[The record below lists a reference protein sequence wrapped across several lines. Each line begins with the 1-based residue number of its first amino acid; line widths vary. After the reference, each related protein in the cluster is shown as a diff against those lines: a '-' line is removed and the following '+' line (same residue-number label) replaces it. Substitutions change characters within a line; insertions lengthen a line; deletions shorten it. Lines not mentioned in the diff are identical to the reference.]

1 MKTACLLKY
10 ERPTPQPSPC
20 SSGAVAARL
29 PLRLL
34 VAAAAF
40 VVFVVVATNAASAQ
54 QIPLT
59 LLNNWSGAPFGTN
72 QPSVE
77 IDGGIIRFRG
87 AIAGGD
93 DPDVFDMPPDFTTQN
108 GYVPPVDM
116 CDATLGALV
125 IAQNIAFLDAE
136 NGNFNNAQCFTS
148 LDGVSYPLKP
158 TGYSALK
165 LINGW
170 QAIQNFSKPSARL
183 INGIVHFAGAIAS
196 GATSNPFV
204 MPVSFRPATTVF
216 IPVVLSNINNG
227 RLQID
232 PDGTVT
238 IETEDGSLFNAQSFT
253 SLDGAWYAKNASG
266 FTPLQ
271 LIDGW
276 TNAPYNTSNAGV
288 KMINGVV
295 TFKGAIALGT
305 TAQPFV
311 LPQAFWPQGDVYVHA
326 DLCMTTNGRLFIQP
340 NGTVTIQ
347 EENGDFA
354 NAQCFTSL
362 DGVSFVQ

>member
-1 MKTACLLKY
+1 
-10 ERPTPQPSPC
+10 
-20 SSGAVAARL
+20 
-29 PLRLL
+29 
-34 VAAAAF
+34 
-40 VVFVVVATNAASAQ
+40 
-54 QIPLT
+54 
-59 LLNNWSGAPFGTN
+59 
-72 QPSVE
+72 
-77 IDGGIIRFRG
+77 
-87 AIAGGD
+87 
-93 DPDVFDMPPDFTTQN
+93 
-108 GYVPPVDM
+108 
-116 CDATLGALV
+116 
-125 IAQNIAFLDAE
+125 
-136 NGNFNNAQCFTS
+136 
-148 LDGVSYPLKP
+148 
-158 TGYSALK
+158 
-165 LINGW
+165 
-170 QAIQNFSKPSARL
+170 
-183 INGIVHFAGAIAS
+183 
-196 GATSNPFV
+196 